1 MNNKDVS
8 RRVLWMFIALAVT
21 FLTGIATRILVFL
34 AGVHEVDGE
43 LEFRSEKA
51 FKLIVNH
58 GKALD
63 LIVLICILLVAVSW
77 ILFGKYSRGVFRAG
91 VMAAVFVLVTGCRM
105 LLYGNPNLGKLT
117 RNLLDTAYIVAYLVC
132 WGSILLYAHSMKKH
146 VAAVRDKKEETLW
159 KGAFFL
165 SIVYVGLYF
174 AYVVLSVAA
183 GRSRNK
189 ALSEATSM
197 AEYRKSLNTGGR
209 KVLNTVTKVVGKTK
223 TVSFYCMLLW
233 FMLCLWLLYRVWKKR
248 ASEPKAEEKRTEPT
262 VLSLELTDTEWP
274 AAEITH
280 DRNIARGIVYDGEG
294 FFYFVHVDRD
304 DAFGKATVIET
315 PGGGVEEGEDLAA
328 AIRRELSEELGADVD
343 VIGKIALISDY
354 YNVIGRHNLSNY
366 FLCKVRSFGEKHLTK
381 DEIEDFH
388 LQTLRLTYEQALA
401 EYEKNREYPF
411 GRLVANREVPVL
423 QWAKQWIEKD

>member
-8 RRVLWMFIALAVT
+8 RRVLWMVIALAVT
-21 FLTGIATRILVFL
+21 FLRTIAWKILLFL
-34 AGVHEVDGE
+34 ATPYEVDGE
-43 LEFRSEKA
+43 REIRSEWA
-51 FKLIVNH
+51 YKLVVNH
-58 GKALD
+58 GKVLD
-63 LIVLICILLVAVSW
+63 CITLICALLLTICL
-77 ILFGKYSRGVFRAG
+77 ILFGKYSQGVFRTG
-91 VMAAVFVLVTGCRM
+91 LLYAVYVLVLGCNILTSGNRNLATGV
-105 LLYGNPNLGKLT
+105 K
-117 RNLLDTAYIVAYLVC
+117 NLLDTAGILAVFVYLV
-132 WGSILLYAHSMKKH
+132 SFLLYTHSMKKH
-146 VAAVRDKKEETLW
+146 VVAVREKQKVLWKCAFLLAVVFVVFNMAYRILSFATAIVVSNYRVQTTSLFVYEET
-159 KGAFFL
+159 
-165 SIVYVGLYF
+165 V
-174 AYVVLSVAA
+174 
-183 GRSRNK
+183 
-189 ALSEATSM
+189 
-197 AEYRKSLNTGGR
+197 NTGGR
-209 KVLNTVTKVVGKTK
+209 KVLATVTRVAGIAE
-223 TVSFYCMLLW
+223 TVAYFCLMLWILI
-233 FMLCLWLLYRVWKKR
+233 CLWLLYRGWKKR
-248 ASEPKAEEKRTEPT
+248 SSESKGKKETEPA
-262 VLSLELTDTEWP
+262 LLHLELTDTEWP

-294 FFYFVHVDRD
+294 YFYFVHVDRD

-315 PGGGVEEGEDLAA
+315 PGGGVEEGEDLAT

>member
-8 RRVLWMFIALAVT
+8 RRVLWMFIAFAAV
-21 FLTGIATRILVFL
+21 LLDSIAKRILVFL
-34 AGVHEVDGE
+34 AGTHEVDGE
-43 LEFRSEKA
+43 LEFRSVKA
-51 FKLIVNH
+51 VKLIVNH

-63 LIVLICILLVAVSW
+63 FISLICVLLVAVSW
-77 ILFGKYSRGVFRAG
+77 ILFGKYARGVFRAG
-91 VMAAVFVLVTGCRM
+91 VMVAVYTLVIGCRM
-105 LLYGNPNLGKLT
+105 LLNGNPDLSRGTK
-117 RNLLDTAYIVAYLVC
+117 NLLDTAAILAILLSLASY
-132 WGSILLYAHSMKKH
+132 LLYAHSMKKH
-146 VAAVRDKKEETLW
+146 VAAVREKKEETLW

-165 SIVYVGLYF
+165 SIG
-174 AYVVLSVAA
+174 YVVLHLVDAILSFAA
-183 GRSRNK
+183 GLSANK

-209 KVLNTVTKVVGKTK
+209 KVLISAARFVGK
-223 TVSFYCMLLW
+223 VDSALFYFMLLW
-233 FMLCLWLLYRVWKKR
+233 FMLCLWLLYRGWKKR
-248 ASEPKAEEKRTEPT
+248 ASESKGKKETEPA
-262 VLSLELTDTEWP
+262 LLHLELTDTEWP

>member
-8 RRVLWMFIALAVT
+8 RRVLWMFIAFAVT
-21 FLTGIATRILVFL
+21 FLRTIAWKILLFL
-34 AGVHEVDGE
+34 ATPYEVDGE
-43 LEFRSEKA
+43 REVRAEWA
-51 FKLIVNH
+51 YKLVVNH

-63 LIVLICILLVAVSW
+63 CITLICALLLTICL
-77 ILFGKYSRGVFRAG
+77 ILFGKYSQGVLKTG
-91 VMAAVFVLVTGCRM
+91 LLYAVYVLVLGCNILTSGNRNLATGV
-105 LLYGNPNLGKLT
+105 K
-117 RNLLDTAYIVAYLVC
+117 NLLDTAGILALFVYLA
-132 WGSILLYAHSMKKH
+132 SFLLYTHSMKKH
-146 VAAVRDKKEETLW
+146 VAAVREKQKVLWKCAFLLAVVFVVFNMAYRILFIVRAVVVSNYRVQTTSLLVYEET
-159 KGAFFL
+159 
-165 SIVYVGLYF
+165 V
-174 AYVVLSVAA
+174 
-183 GRSRNK
+183 
-189 ALSEATSM
+189 
-197 AEYRKSLNTGGR
+197 NTGGR
-209 KVLNTVTKVVGKTK
+209 KVLTTVTRVAGIAE
-223 TVSFYCMLLW
+223 TVASLCLILW
-233 FMLCLWLLYRVWKKR
+233 ILICLWLLYRGWKKR
-248 ASEPKAEEKRTEPT
+248 SSESNGKKETEPA
-262 VLSLELTDTEWP
+262 LLHLELTDTEWP